1 MAKRKKK
8 AAKKKTGTRG
18 GARPNSGPKP
28 KMKNGRIIS
37 VWLGD
42 EHLAKLDQV
51 PDVPT
56 RSEAIRV
63 LIDAG

>member
-1 MAKRKKK
+1 MAKKK
-8 AAKKKTGTRG
+8 KKKTGTRG

-42 EHLAKLDQV
+42 EHLSKLDQV
-51 PDVPT
+51 PGVMN
-56 RSEAIRV
+56 RSEAIRA
-63 LIDAG
+63 LINAG